1 MTLSRLDRA
10 NYGGSLVQAHLFK
23 ELRTPQDDWTDYEVD
38 PNEEY
43 DLYKISYRFYGTIEA
58 WWVIAVI
65 AKLDNPLDRLEAGTV
80 LKLPPLSWVRD
91 KLKNPP
97 KTVTV

>member
-1 MTLSRLDRA
+1 ML
-10 NYGGSLVQAHLFK
+10 QALLFR

-43 DLYKISYRFYGTIEA
+43 DLYKIAYRFYGSVEY
-58 WWVIAVI
+58 WWVIAVV

-80 LKLPPLSWVRD
+80 LKLPPASWIRE
-91 KLKNPP
+91 KLMNPP
-97 KTVTV
+97 KTVTA